1 MHLNRGDA
9 GLQALFAAFWS
20 ALSRGG
26 LLLME
31 PQPWS
36 SYKAAA
42 SKIRRDQAPP
52 GSYFHRQARL
62 LNHRLCLACLLGH
75 PFSKWQAWHKCHT
88 RPSAS

>member
-26 LLLME
+26 LLLLE

-42 SKIRRDQAPP
+42 SKVRRDQAPP
-52 GSYFHRQARL
+52 GSFFHRQGGTAASAE
-62 LNHRLCLACLLGH
+62 HAADVDACTQ
-75 PFSKWQAWHKCHT
+75 PA
-88 RPSAS
+88 PSMPHAGP